1 MRTAK
6 KAINNTSDATQE
18 EKMQIIAKVDMNTKQ
33 AITQATTNDNVDQ
46 EQNSG
51 TSTITGIQPEV
62 TKKRRKEKQLM
73 MKSLLRK
80 RIDTVADATDE
91 ENRRLKIKLM

>member
-1 MRTAK
+1 MRYTA
-6 KAINNTSDATQE
+6 
-18 EKMQIIAKVDMNTKQ
+18 KQ

-62 TKKRRKEKQLM
+62 TKKRQEEKQLM

-80 RIDTVADATDE
+80 
-91 ENRRLKIKLM
+91 N

>member
-1 MRTAK
+1 MRY
-6 KAINNTSDATQE
+6 SS
-18 EKMQIIAKVDMNTKQ
+18 TKQ

-62 TKKRRKEKQLM
+62 TKKRDK
-73 MKSLLRK
+73 KS
-80 RIDTVADATDE
+80 
-91 ENRRLKIKLM
+91 N

>member
-1 MRTAK
+1 MHNA
-6 KAINNTSDATQE
+6 
-18 EKMQIIAKVDMNTKQ
+18 KQ

-62 TKKRRKEKQLM
+62 TKKQRRKA
-73 MKSLLRK
+73 
-80 RIDTVADATDE
+80 IDDEVVAKKA
-91 ENRRLKIKLM
+91 N

>member
-1 MRTAK
+1 MQHK
-6 KAINNTSDATQE
+6 KKKDAA
-18 EKMQIIAKVDMNTKQ
+18 IAKVDAAVTAAKQ

-62 TKKRRKEKQLM
+62 TKKQQQEKQLM
-73 MKSLLRK
+73 MKSLLSS
-80 RIDTVADATDE
+80 
-91 ENRRLKIKLM
+91 N

>member
-1 MRTAK
+1 MQHK
-6 KAINNTSDATQE
+6 KKKITT
-18 EKMQIIAKVDMNTKQ
+18 IAKVDHGCNSAKQ

-62 TKKRRKEKQLM
+62 TKKRRQEKQLM
-73 MKSLLRK
+73 MKSLLS
-80 RIDTVADATDE
+80 D
-91 ENRRLKIKLM
+91 N

>member
-1 MRTAK
+1 MQHK
-6 KAINNTSDATQE
+6 KKRCDNSERKLITCSS
-18 EKMQIIAKVDMNTKQ
+18 TKQ

-62 TKKRRKEKQLM
+62 TKSVTRKAIDDEVVAKAT
-73 MKSLLRK
+73 
-80 RIDTVADATDE
+80 IDTVADATDE
-91 ENRRLKIKLM
+91 EKRRLKIKLMLKLQSKSDD

>member
-1 MRTAK
+1 
-6 KAINNTSDATQE
+6 
-18 EKMQIIAKVDMNTKQ
+18 MQTIAKVDACNTKQ

-62 TKKRRKEKQLM
+62 TKKRRA
-73 MKSLLRK
+73 RK
-80 RIDTVADATDE
+80 AIDDEVVAKAH
-91 ENRRLKIKLM
+91 N

>member
-1 MRTAK
+1 MQHK
-6 KAINNTSDATQE
+6 KKRCKT
-18 EKMQIIAKVDMNTKQ
+18 AKVDAKCNTAKQ

-62 TKKRRKEKQLM
+62 TKKRQEEKQLM

-80 RIDTVADATDE
+80 QRIDTVADATDE
-91 ENRRLKIKLM
+91 ENRQLKIKLMPATSKSDD

>member
-1 MRTAK
+1 
-6 KAINNTSDATQE
+6 
-18 EKMQIIAKVDMNTKQ
+18 MQRIAKVDVPVTAAKQ

-62 TKKRRKEKQLM
+62 TKKQSRRKA
-73 MKSLLRK
+73 
-80 RIDTVADATDE
+80 IDDEVVAKKAK
-91 ENRRLKIKLM
+91 N